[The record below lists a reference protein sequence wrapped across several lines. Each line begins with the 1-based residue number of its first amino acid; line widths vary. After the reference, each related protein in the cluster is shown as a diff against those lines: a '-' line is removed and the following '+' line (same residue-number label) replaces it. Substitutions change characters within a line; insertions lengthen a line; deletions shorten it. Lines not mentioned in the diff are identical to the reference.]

1 MAWLRLIRYKNLIII
16 VLLQY
21 LLRYHLL
28 LPILDHF
35 GVAPALSHI
44 RFALLVIATVCLAAS
59 GYAIN
64 DYFDIQT
71 DLINRP
77 KKVLVG
83 RTIERRKA
91 LLLHLILTFI
101 GVFTGFFLA
110 YVSRKENYVVMF
122 LLIPALLWYYSTTF
136 KKQFLVGN
144 LVISLL
150 TALVAWVVVS
160 IEFAALSRQ
169 LGEGIIQSQ
178 ACSTAWFWTTGFA
191 FFAFLSNL
199 MREIIKDMED
209 VKGDTNNG
217 CNTLPIAL
225 GMRYTKALVML
236 LAIFSVVALWSVF
249 AIVPELN
256 SSVATT
262 VYFAMA
268 ITLPYLFLMW
278 QIRKA
283 HLPRHFHMASSASK
297 IIMLTGILYI
307 IIAGM
312 FFR

>member
-1 MAWLRLIRYKNLIII
+1 MAWLRLVRYKNLIII

-21 LLRYHLL
+21 LLRYQLI
-28 LPILDHF
+28 LPILEYYD
-35 GVAPALSHI
+35 VMPALSHL
-44 RFALLVIATVCLAAS
+44 RFALLVLATVCLAAS

-83 RTIERRKA
+83 RTIDRRKA

-110 YVSRKENYVVMF
+110 YVTRKEIYVVMF

-144 LVISLL
+144 LLISIL

-160 IEFAALSRQ
+160 VEFAAMGRQ
-169 LGEGIIQSQ
+169 MGEAIIQSA

-199 MREIIKDMED
+199 MREMIKDMED
-209 VKGDTNNG
+209 VKGDTANG

-225 GMRYTKALVML
+225 GVRYTKALVMM
-236 LAIFSVVALWSVF
+236 LAMFSVAVLWLVF
-249 AIVPELN
+249 ASVPQLRQ
-256 SSVATT
+256 SALTA
-262 VYFAMA
+262 VYFSVA

-283 HLPRHFHMASSASK
+283 RQPHQFHMASTASK

-307 IIAGM
+307 VIAGM
-312 FFR
+312 FFQ